1 MYNNVHLVRLVN
13 GKLLADL
20 TTNPDPGRCID
31 MYNLYK
37 CDDSFRYYNN
47 IRHQIAILR
56 TWPKVFSRST
66 KACCKLLFLTKYF
79 SYSFSSMII
88 VSNVWAPDMNRH
100 CISSMKIIVLVSF
113 STALW
118 VKFKTRS
125 VSLNSLWQIKTPC
138 LVMIFCL
145 RNTRCSF
152 TSKLLNR
159 S

>member
-1 MYNNVHLVRLVN
+1 MKIEPKPCVQQCTLSTPCERKTL
-13 GKLLADL
+13 GW
-20 TTNPDPGRCID
+20 PWSDPGRCID

-88 VSNVWAPDMNRH
+88 VSNVWAPDMKPH

-118 VKFKTRS
+118 VKFKLDPWVWILYGR
-125 VSLNSLWQIKTPC
+125 LKPLA
-138 LVMIFCL
+138 
-145 RNTRCSF
+145 
-152 TSKLLNR
+152 
-159 S
+159 